1 MDNDIKYWL
10 AFNTFF
16 LIGPKKFSLLVKYFG
31 SARKAWEATDHEIQE
46 INLGQKTTGK
56 FLLFRKTFNLQQ
68 YLRELQEK
76 KIQVITLNDKDYP
89 KLLKEIAEPPYVLY
103 VKSAIPLDRLF
114 RKPCIAIVGT
124 RNITSYGRVVT
135 QRITEGLVDC
145 GLTIVSGLARGVDVC
160 AHETALESQG
170 LTIAVLG
177 SGIDQIYPAQN
188 VPVAKKIIQKGA
200 LISEFPLGMR
210 AYPGNF
216 PIRNRI
222 ISGLSLGVV
231 VTEAAEKSG
240 TLITASYAADQGRE
254 VFAIPGPITSPLSA
268 GTSALLKKG
277 AKLVTNV
284 SDIIEEL
291 PSLRGSDPR
300 VGKLCMPGIQVSDPS
315 ITAEERKILDFLFKG
330 PLSLDEL
337 VRISKLPAGTV
348 LSLITVMELKGVLV
362 KTGDIVYS
370 KIYSQK

>member
-1 MDNDIKYWL
+1 MNNDTKYWL
-10 AFNTFF
+10 AFNAFF
-16 LIGPKKFSLLVKYFG
+16 LIGPKKFTLLVKYFG
-31 SARKAWEATDHEIQE
+31 SARQAWEATEAEIKE
-46 INLGQKTTGK
+46 INLGEKTTGK

-68 YLRELQEK
+68 YLADLQK
-76 KIQVITLNDKDYP
+76 NKIQVIMLNDKDYP
-89 KLLKEIAEPPYVLY
+89 KLLKEIADPPYVLY
-103 VKSAIPLDRLF
+103 IKSKIPLDELF

-124 RNITSYGRVVT
+124 RNITSYGKVVT
-135 QRITEGLVDC
+135 QRITEGLVDY
-145 GLTIVSGLARGVDVC
+145 GLTIVSGLARGVDIL
-160 AHETALESQG
+160 AHQTTLDCKG
-170 LTIAVLG
+170 LTLAILG

-188 VPVAKKIIQKGA
+188 IPVALEIIEKGA

-210 AYPGNF
+210 AFPGNF

-277 AKLVTNV
+277 AKLVTGV
-284 SDIIEEL
+284 ADILEEI
-291 PSLRGSDPR
+291 PSLQGSEPR
-300 VGKLCMPGIQVSDPS
+300 KAGLRMQGSEPS
-315 ITAEERKILDFLFKG
+315 ITGEERKILEILTKG

-337 VRISKLPAGTV
+337 VRISMLPAGKI
-348 LSLITVMELKGVLV
+348 LSLITVMELKGILR
-362 KTGDIVYS
+362 KSDDLVYS
-370 KIYSQK
+370 N